1 MARSAAAE
9 SIATPSRED
18 FAAMLEASFDR
29 QSPQEGNVIK
39 GKIVAIENDNA
50 VVDVGLKTEGRV
62 PLKEF
67 GMPGQPPNVKIGDE
81 VEVYLERVENALG
94 DAVLSRDK

>member
-1 MARSAAAE
+1 MAIATQ
-9 SIATPSRED
+9 SISTPSRDD
-18 FAAMLEASFDR
+18 FAAMLEASFDK

-39 GKIVAIENDNA
+39 GKVGPIENDNA

-67 GMPGQPPNVKIGDE
+67 GMPGQPPSVKIGDT
-81 VEVYLERVENALG
+81 VEGSPPA
-94 DAVLSRDK
+94 SRAGQKAEIPPRPPH